1 MKKVAIITGAGGY
14 IGAESASRLAKEGV
28 RIAVCDIDSVA
39 VDRTVARIKAEG
51 GEANGYVFDV
61 TDAKSVEAAVDTV
74 VSDFGRIDI
83 SVHVA
88 GGSVRIAGP
97 DAKYLPLVDQDID
110 AIDKV
115 IKINLY
121 GAIYLAKYAARQMIK
136 QGDGGRIISFSSV
149 VGINGL
155 KCCVEY
161 GTSKGGV
168 ISMTK
173 GLAKE
178 LGEYGITVNS
188 VAPGVVARPG
198 SDGDKNYTCNTN
210 FLNKK
215 CEAKHIASLVN
226 YLASDEAEFITG
238 QTYVCDGGRSLAMKG
253 TD

>member
-1 MKKVAIITGAGGY
+1 
-14 IGAESASRLAKEGV
+14 
-28 RIAVCDIDSVA
+28 
-39 VDRTVARIKAEG
+39 
-51 GEANGYVFDV
+51 
-61 TDAKSVEAAVDTV
+61 
-74 VSDFGRIDI
+74 
-83 SVHVA
+83 
-88 GGSVRIAGP
+88 
-97 DAKYLPLVDQDID
+97 
-110 AIDKV
+110 
-115 IKINLY
+115 
-121 GAIYLAKYAARQMIK
+121 MIK
-136 QGDGGRIISFSSV
+136 QGEGGRIISFSSA

-155 KCCVEY
+155 KRSVEY

-168 ISMTK
+168 MSMTK

-198 SDGDKNYTCNTN
+198 FDGDASYTCNTN